1 MVGDEAMAV
10 EAAIVGVR
18 GQLGGPGGAAIEVRG
33 VSKTFRLPHQK
44 YTTAKRRVLQPL
56 AHRHYEVLEALEDVS
71 FDVRSGE
78 TFGIVGRNGSG
89 KSTLMKCIAGIYRL
103 DGGGIEVAG
112 RLAPF
117 IELGVGFNPELPARD
132 NVVTNAVLLGLTPAQ
147 ARARFDQIIAFAELE
162 PFVDLKL
169 KNFSSGMTVRLAFA
183 VTTQV
188 DAEVLLVDEVLQ
200 VGDAAFE
207 DKCLAHFDRLKLE
220 GRTIIL
226 VTHDMES
233 VERHCDRAMLL
244 DRGRVAAIGGAH
256 DVAQAY
262 MRDNA
267 AEKQPPRV
275 RPQAAGGR
283 AQEAGSHRPVRART
297 GRSAPGLLSLRP
309 VGRIATLTRVLA
321 LSEFKLKYLDAWL
334 SYLWILVKP
343 LAFFGTLYFVFTRIA
358 HFDRGIGHYPLYL
371 LCALV
376 LWFYFADATS
386 ESVYC
391 MVANEPLLRRIPF
404 PHVVMPLS
412 VVAIAFF
419 DLCMSAIAVLVILLA
434 SGVPP
439 RLSWLAIAPMMLL
452 LTIMVAGTSMLL
464 SALYVRFRDVH
475 HIWGLARQVLFYV
488 TPIFYVVASYPAS
501 LRPLL
506 NANPLA
512 AILTEF
518 RHAVIDPHAPS
529 LTRVDGGVLGALVP
543 VAVAL
548 VIFALGLW
556 VFHVESPN
564 APENV

>member
-1 MVGDEAMAV
+1 MDVETVIEDVQDELDGSG
-10 EAAIVGVR
+10 E
-18 GQLGGPGGAAIEVRG
+18 AAIEVNG
-33 VSKTFRLPHQK
+33 VSKKFRLPQQK
-44 YTTAKRRVLQPL
+44 YTTVKHRVLQPF
-56 AHRHYEVLEALEDVS
+56 AHRNYEVLDALEKVS
-71 FDVRSGE
+71 FDVRRGE
-78 TFGIVGRNGSG
+78 TFAIVGRNGSG

-103 DGGGIEVAG
+103 DSGDIEVAG

-132 NVVTNAVLLGLTPAQ
+132 NVLLNATLLGLTPAQ

-188 DAEVLLVDEVLQ
+188 DAEVLLFDEVLK

-207 DKCLAHFDRLKLE
+207 EKCLAHFDRLKLE
-220 GRTIIL
+220 GRTIVL
-226 VTHDMES
+226 VTHDMKA

-244 DRGRVAAIGGAH
+244 DRGRVAAIGGTH
-256 DVAQAY
+256 EVARAY
-262 MRDNA
+262 MQDNA

-275 RPQAAGGR
+275 RERARGR
-283 AQEAGSHRPVRART
+283 NSRRPRPRHRVQTRT
-297 GRSAPGLLSLRP
+297 GRPATGLISLPP

-321 LSEFKLKYLDAWL
+321 VAAFKLKYLDAWL

-343 LAFFGTLYFVFTRIA
+343 LAFFGTLYFVFTRIG
-358 HFDRGIGHYPLYL
+358 HLNQGIGHYPVYL

-376 LWFYFADATS
+376 MFFFFADACS

-391 MVANEPLLRRIPF
+391 LVANEPLLRRIPF
-404 PHVVMPLS
+404 PHVVLPLS

-419 DLCMSAIAVLVILLA
+419 DLFMSAVAVLVFVLA
-434 SGVPP
+434 SGVAP
-439 RLSWLAIAPMMLL
+439 RLSWLAIVPLVLL
-452 LTIMVAGTSMLL
+452 LTIVVAGTSMLL

-488 TPIFYVVASYPAS
+488 TPIFYVVASYPS
-501 LRPLL
+501 SVRPLL
-506 NANPLA
+506 TANPLA
-512 AILTEF
+512 AIFTEF

-529 LTRVDGGVLGALVP
+529 LVRADGGVLGALVP

-548 VIFALGLW
+548 AIFALGLW
-556 VFHVESPN
+556 VFHRESPN